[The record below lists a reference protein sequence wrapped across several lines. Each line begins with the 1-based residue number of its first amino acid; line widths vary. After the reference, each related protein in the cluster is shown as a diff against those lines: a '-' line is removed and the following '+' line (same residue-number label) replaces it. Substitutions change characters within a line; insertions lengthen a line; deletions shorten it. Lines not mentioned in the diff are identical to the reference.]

1 MKTYTIYH
9 HWDNPNYAG
18 YEFPG
23 AYLDRDRA
31 IRVMKFLADAD
42 RWRREQCGDEW
53 DADLCQNDD
62 TYISYGFYGEGFYCD
77 TTNVWELVEQEVIE

>member
-9 HWDNPNYAG
+9 HWDSPNYAG

-62 TYISYGFYGEGFYCD
+62 TYISYGFYGEGFYGD

>member
-9 HWDNPNYAG
+9 HWDSPNYAG
-18 YEFPG
+18 DEFPG

-62 TYISYGFYGEGFYCD
+62 TCISYGFYGEGFYGD